1 MSLWRAGGRRSVLV
15 LGGSGGVGTFAV
27 QARDRPHVA
36 AGDTGARGGQRHSPD
51 LSFASNRGGALAGES
66 DPSGL

>member
-1 MSLWRAGGRRSVLV
+1 M
-15 LGGSGGVGTFAV
+15 GTFAV
-27 QARDRPHVA
+27 QARDRPQFA